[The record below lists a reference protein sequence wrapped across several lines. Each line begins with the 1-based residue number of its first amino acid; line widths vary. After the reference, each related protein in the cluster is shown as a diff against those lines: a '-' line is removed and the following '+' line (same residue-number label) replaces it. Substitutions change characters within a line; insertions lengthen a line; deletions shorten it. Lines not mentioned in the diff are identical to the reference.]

1 MTKQIVYP
9 YIPNSVPAIKAQMLK
24 EIGLTDVEEIYAEIP
39 EHLRFKRK
47 LDLPE
52 PLLSEYALRRHVE
65 KILSKNKSCKEYL
78 NFLGAG
84 TWQHY
89 IPEICNTLNSRDEF
103 LTAYAMDFYADHGKG
118 QAFFQTA
125 SMLGDLVE
133 MDVVSTPTYD
143 FGMALGSSIR
153 MAVRL
158 TGKNHVLI
166 PGTMSPDRLSCI
178 VNYCKPNIRL
188 ENVDFDRRTGLMKIE
203 DLQHKISN
211 KTAAVLIENPSY
223 LGFIETQVEE
233 IFKIAHAN
241 EAIAIAGVDPISLGV
256 IEAPG
261 RYGADIVCGELQPL
275 GINMHC
281 GGGLGGFIATRD
293 EQDYVAEFP
302 MQLVGL
308 TTTMT
313 KGEYGYG
320 YVLFERTSY
329 AARENAKEFV
339 GTQAGLWGITAG
351 IYLALMGPQ
360 GIMDIGEG
368 IMQRAQYAI
377 DLLSEIKGVY
387 VPRLSAPIFKEFV
400 VNFDETGKSVQEINK
415 ALLNKKIFGGKD
427 ITGEFQTLGNCALFC
442 VTEIHTDD
450 DIEQLVSAIDDIVK

>member
-1 MTKQIVYP
+1 MAKQIVYP
-9 YIPNSVPAIKAQMLK
+9 YIPNSVPAIKTQMLK

-39 EHLRFKRK
+39 EHLRFKGK

-65 KILSKNKSCKEYL
+65 NTLSKNKNCKEYL

-89 IPEICNTLNSRDEF
+89 IPEVCNTLNSRDEF

-166 PGTMSPDRLSCI
+166 PRTISPDRLSCI
-178 VNYCKPNIRL
+178 VNYCKPNIQL
-188 ENVDFDRRTGLMKIE
+188 EMVDFDKHTGLMSIE
-203 DLQHKISN
+203 DLQFKISS

-223 LGFIETQVEE
+223 LGFIETQVDE
-233 IFKIAHAN
+233 IFKIAHDN

-261 RYGADIVCGELQPL
+261 KYGADIVCGELQPL
-275 GINMHC
+275 GISMHC

-308 TTTMT
+308 TTTKT

-320 YVLFERTSY
+320 HVLYDRTSY

-360 GIMDIGEG
+360 GMMDIGEG

-387 VPRLSAPIFKEFV
+387 VPRLSAPVFKEFV

-415 ALLNKKIFGGKD
+415 ALLNRKIFGGKD
-427 ITGEFQTLGNCALFC
+427 ITVEFQTLGNCALYC

-450 DIEQLVSAIDDIVK
+450 DIEQLVFAIADIVK